1 MKKPF
6 KRHIKVVYAT
16 ERKFAKGKVFISNSQ
31 IILTLTSKGKLR
43 ENFNLW
49 RSWHVYKSAT
59 GGKNVK
65 MSGLLSQHSSFQ
77 NIVYQQEHNG
87 LKHWREQTV
96 DAADSKIEV
105 EYDLLSLISKCI
117 RQVNKFSFRNRIS
130 FTLKYQ

>member
-65 MSGLLSQHSSFQ
+65 MSGIPAFL
-77 NIVYQQEHNG
+77 V
-87 LKHWREQTV
+87 
-96 DAADSKIEV
+96 SK
-105 EYDLLSLISKCI
+105 LCLI
-117 RQVNKFSFRNRIS
+117 
-130 FTLKYQ
+130 

>member
-31 IILTLTSKGKLR
+31 IILTLTNKGKLR

-77 NIVYQQEHNG
+77 SYVWY
-87 LKHWREQTV
+87 
-96 DAADSKIEV
+96 S
-105 EYDLLSLISKCI
+105 LST
-117 RQVNKFSFRNRIS
+117 R
-130 FTLKYQ
+130 T